1 MLLNEGRRGKS
12 WRCKNH
18 KIHGWD
24 LRFNSRHRT
33 RECEQTPY
41 TENKGSW
48 VRKPQKQEACMT
60 EGFHLYYFKVF
71 LCLTMRA
78 VCPVQLKP
86 SFQFSSG
93 HSGLDQ
99 FSSIQFNSV
108 CFTWKW
114 LTPLTA
120 GSHLLFISCAPT
132 GLKLHHQPSPTGR
145 QRSDVSV
152 CVSLRERRARHRC
165 V

>member
-1 MLLNEGRRGKS
+1 
-12 WRCKNH
+12 
-18 KIHGWD
+18 
-24 LRFNSRHRT
+24 
-33 RECEQTPY
+33 
-41 TENKGSW
+41 
-48 VRKPQKQEACMT
+48 MT

-152 CVSLRERRARHRC
+152 CVCVCVAERKTSKTQVCVNVITLSFSLL